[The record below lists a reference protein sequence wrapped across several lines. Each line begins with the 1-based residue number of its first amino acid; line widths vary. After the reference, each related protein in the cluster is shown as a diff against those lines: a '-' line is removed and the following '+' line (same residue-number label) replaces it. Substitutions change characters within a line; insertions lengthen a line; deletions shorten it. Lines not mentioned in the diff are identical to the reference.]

1 MKVQKR
7 NQISELLISKFKNKY
22 QVNDQLEPEIDL
34 LIKDQVNTLLA
45 QGDSYESQLA
55 KVDKRLSELIV

>member
-55 KVDKRLSELIV
+55 KVDKRLAELIV